1 MAKREVVIK
10 RAAEMIV
17 ELGVKSLRVDDLA
30 RDLAVSKRT
39 LYEMFGDKEEL
50 LYHSVKLLFQN
61 EANEIQAS
69 AMGAQSGI
77 PALLEIFDEMMTRS
91 AVRKRIMEN
100 LAKFY
105 PELYERIMTENRDYG
120 LAMLR
125 EKLTRLVEE
134 GLISEIVNIDLSIT
148 MFYYT
153 SMGLMR
159 RHGRLVLPN
168 GVTEQDALRYTIV
181 NFFRGIATLKGV
193 EQIDKYLAEKIT
205 K

>member
-30 RDLAVSKRT
+30 HDLAVSKRT

-50 LYHSVKLLFQN
+50 LYHSIKLLLQN
-61 EANEIQAS
+61 EANEIQSSVAES
-69 AMGAQSGI
+69 HKGI
-77 PALLEIFDEMMTRS
+77 PALLEIFDAMMARS

-100 LAKFY
+100 LTKFY

-120 LAMLR
+120 LAVLR
-125 EKLTRLVEE
+125 ERLTKLVEE
-134 GLISEIVNIDLSIT
+134 GLISEMVNIDLSVT

-168 GVTEQDALRYTIV
+168 GITESEALRYTIV
-181 NFFRGIATLKGV
+181 NFFRGISTLKGV
-193 EQIDKYLAEKIT
+193 EQIDKYLAEKRL

>member
-30 RDLAVSKRT
+30 HDLAVSKRT
-39 LYEMFGDKEEL
+39 LYEMFGDKAEL
-50 LYHSVKLLFQN
+50 LYHSVKHIFQSESREVLTN
-61 EANEIQAS
+61 IGEHL
-69 AMGAQSGI
+69 SGI
-77 PALLEIFDEMMTRS
+77 PALLEIFDGMMARS
-91 AVRKRIMEN
+91 AVRKRLTEN

-120 LAMLR
+120 LSVLR
-125 EKLTRLVEE
+125 KKLTDLVED
-134 GLISEIVNIDLSIT
+134 GLISDMVNIDLSIT

-168 GVTEQDALRYTIV
+168 GVTEQEAFRYTIV

>member
-1 MAKREVVIK
+1 MSKREVVIK
-10 RAAEMIV
+10 RAAEMIA

-30 RDLAVSKRT
+30 HDLAISKRT

-50 LYHSVKLLFQN
+50 LYHSIKHMFQV
-61 EANEIQAS
+61 EAVEIQNGVLKS
-69 AMGAQSGI
+69 QTGI
-77 PALLEIFDEMMTRS
+77 PALFEIFDAMMARG
-91 AVRKRIMEN
+91 AVRKRILEN

-134 GLISEIVNIDLSIT
+134 GVSSEIVNIDLSIT
-148 MFYYT
+148 MFYYI

-168 GVTEQDALRYTIV
+168 GITEQDAFRYTIV

-193 EQIDKYLAEKIT
+193 EQIDDYIT
-205 K
+205 RNKK

>member
-30 RDLAVSKRT
+30 HDLAVSKRT

-50 LYHSVKLLFQN
+50 LYHSIKLLLQN
-61 EANEIQAS
+61 EANEIQSSVAES
-69 AMGAQSGI
+69 HKEI
-77 PALLEIFDEMMTRS
+77 PALLEIFDAMMARS

-120 LAMLR
+120 LAVLR
-125 EKLTRLVEE
+125 ERLTKLVEE
-134 GLISEIVNIDLSIT
+134 GLISEMVNIDLSVT

-168 GVTEQDALRYTIV
+168 GITESEALRYTIV
-181 NFFRGIATLKGV
+181 NFFRGISTLKGV
-193 EQIDKYLAEKIT
+193 EQIDKYLAEKRL

>member
-1 MAKREVVIK
+1 MSKQEKIVR
-10 RAAEMIV
+10 RAAEMIA

-30 RDLAVSKRT
+30 HDLGVSKRT

-50 LYHSVKLLFQN
+50 LYHSIKYLFEKE
-61 EANEIQAS
+61 EAEVQAS
-69 AMGAQSGI
+69 IDLTQAGI
-77 PALLEIFDEMMTRS
+77 PALFEIFDAMMARS
-91 AVRKRIMEN
+91 ATRKRIMEN

-105 PELYERIMTENRDYG
+105 PELYERIMTENRDHG
-120 LAMLR
+120 LAQLR
-125 EKLTRLVEE
+125 NKLNRLVEE
-134 GLISEIVNIDLSIT
+134 GYISEIVDIDLSIT

-168 GVTEQDALRYTIV
+168 GITEQDAIRYTII

-193 EQIDKYLAEKIT
+193 EQIDEYLAQKREK
-205 K
+205 